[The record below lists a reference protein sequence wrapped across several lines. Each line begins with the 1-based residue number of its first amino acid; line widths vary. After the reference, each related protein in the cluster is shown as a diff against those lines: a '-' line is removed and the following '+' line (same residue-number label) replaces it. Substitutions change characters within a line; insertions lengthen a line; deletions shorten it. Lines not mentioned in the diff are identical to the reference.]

1 MIKTWFSNLYLVD
14 FDKVEQKN
22 LLNQIYKAKYLWFPK
37 ALALSKILREEIEGL
52 NLNEY
57 IWISNTQW
65 EKYIKEIFDKQSLI
79 KQEIFFITTDNLK
92 SKKEIARLFLKN
104 INKIKDTYLF
114 IIWADWDSYI
124 IEY

>member
-1 MIKTWFSNLYLVD
+1 LIKTWFSNLYLVD

>member
-1 MIKTWFSNLYLVD
+1 M
-14 FDKVEQKN
+14 
-22 LLNQIYKAKYLWFPK
+22 
-37 ALALSKILREEIEGL
+37 
-52 NLNEY
+52 NEY

>member
-1 MIKTWFSNLYLVD
+1 
-14 FDKVEQKN
+14 
-22 LLNQIYKAKYLWFPK
+22 
-37 ALALSKILREEIEGL
+37 
-52 NLNEY
+52 LNEY